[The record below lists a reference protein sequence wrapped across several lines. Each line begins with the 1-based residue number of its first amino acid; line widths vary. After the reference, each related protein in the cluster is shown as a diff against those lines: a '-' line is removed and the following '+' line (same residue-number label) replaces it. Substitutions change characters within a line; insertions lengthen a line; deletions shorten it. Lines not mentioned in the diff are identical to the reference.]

1 MGFGEAFS
9 WLKSSN
15 FPGMQ
20 WIFFGLFV
28 VVTALLVVV
37 WGQLRRLNAKVDEGA
52 EARMQEAVSAV
63 VRDLLRSEFRASRDE
78 LADGMRLNRKELAE
92 GLAGFRKEMT
102 DGQQALVASTEAKLE
117 KVRLT
122 VDEKLHRTLEER
134 LGESFKLVSE
144 RLEAVQRG
152 LGEMKTLANG
162 VGDLKR
168 VLANVKTRG
177 VLGEIALGNLL
188 EQVMA
193 PDQYERN
200 VKTRPGSNNHV
211 EFALRL
217 PGPEDNPDRP
227 VYLPI
232 DAKFPQED
240 YVRLQAAFELADVG
254 EVERCTRAL
263 VASVKKFA
271 REIHERYVEPP
282 HTTDFAILF
291 LPVEGLYAEL
301 VRQPDLVAQLQREF
315 KIVLTGPTT
324 LAAMLNSLQMGF
336 QTLAIQRRS
345 SEVWQVLGAVK
356 KEFGKFGDVLEKAQK
371 KITEANQELDAL
383 VGTRTRM
390 MLSKLRKVET
400 LPETGATE
408 LLEDGD

>member
-15 FPGMQ
+15 FPGME
-20 WIFFGLFV
+20 WIFLGLFV

-240 YVRLQAAFELADVG
+240 YVRLQAAFELADAG

-282 HTTDFAILF
+282 YTTDFAILF

-400 LPETGATE
+400 LPEAGATE

>member
-1 MGFGEAFS
+1 ME
-9 WLKSSN
+9 
-15 FPGMQ
+15 
-20 WIFFGLFV
+20 WIFLGLFV
-28 VVTALLVVV
+28 VVTVLLVVV

-240 YVRLQAAFELADVG
+240 YVRLQAAFELADAG

-400 LPETGATE
+400 LPEAGAAE

>member
-1 MGFGEAFS
+1 ME
-9 WLKSSN
+9 
-15 FPGMQ
+15 
-20 WIFFGLFV
+20 WIFLGLFV
-28 VVTALLVVV
+28 VVTVLLVVV

-240 YVRLQAAFELADVG
+240 YVRLQAAFELADAG

-400 LPETGATE
+400 LPEAGATE

>member
-1 MGFGEAFS
+1 ME
-9 WLKSSN
+9 
-15 FPGMQ
+15 
-20 WIFFGLFV
+20 WIFLGLVV
-28 VVTALLVVV
+28 VVTVLLVVV

-240 YVRLQAAFELADVG
+240 YVRLQAAFELADAG

-400 LPETGATE
+400 LPEAGATE

>member
-1 MGFGEAFS
+1 ME
-9 WLKSSN
+9 
-15 FPGMQ
+15 
-20 WIFFGLFV
+20 WIFLGLFV
-28 VVTALLVVV
+28 VVTVLLVVV

-152 LGEMKTLANG
+152 LGEMKSLANG

-240 YVRLQAAFELADVG
+240 YVRLQAAFELADAG

-400 LPETGATE
+400 LPEAGATE

>member
-1 MGFGEAFS
+1 MNAMITTLSFLGVVA
-9 WLKSSN
+9 WLAVI
-15 FPGMQ
+15 
-20 WIFFGLFV
+20 W
-28 VVTALLVVV
+28 
-37 WGQLRRLNAKVDEGA
+37 QLRKLNQKVAAGSEERVQA
-52 EARMQEAVSAV
+52 AVETV
-63 VRDLLRSEFRASRDE
+63 VRDLLRSEFRASREE
-78 LADGMRLNRKELAE
+78 LAEGMRMNRKELAE
-92 GLAGFRKEMT
+92 GLSGFRKEMT
-102 DGQQALVASTEAKLE
+102 EGQQALVNSTEAKLE
-117 KVRLT
+117 KVRMT

-152 LGEMKTLANG
+152 LGEMTTLANG
-162 VGDLKR
+162 VGDLKK
-168 VLANVKTRG
+168 VLTNVKARG

-188 EQVMA
+188 EQVLA
-193 PDQYERN
+193 PDQFERN
-200 VKTRPGSNNHV
+200 VKTRPNSNNIV

-217 PGPEDNPDRP
+217 PGPEDDPGRP

-240 YVRLQAAFELADVG
+240 YVRLQAAYELADPA
-254 EVERCTRAL
+254 EVERCTRSL
-263 VASVKKFA
+263 VSGVKKFA
-271 REIHERYVEPP
+271 RDIHEKYVEPP

-291 LPVEGLYAEL
+291 LPVEGLFAEII
-301 VRQPDLVAQLQREF
+301 RQPDLVAQLQREY

-356 KEFGKFGDVLEKAQK
+356 KEFAKFGGVLEKAQK
-371 KITEANQELDAL
+371 KITEANRELDTL

-390 MLSKLRKVET
+390 MLSKLRTVES
-400 LPETGATE
+400 LDGAKDDLLDEPESDFT
-408 LLEDGD
+408 D

>member
-1 MGFGEAFS
+1 MGFDAAFS

-15 FPGMQ
+15 FPGME
-20 WIFFGLFV
+20 WIFLGLFV
-28 VVTALLVVV
+28 VVTVLLVVV

-240 YVRLQAAFELADVG
+240 YVRLQAAFELADAG

-400 LPETGATE
+400 LPEAGATE

>member
-1 MGFGEAFS
+1 MGFGAAFS

-15 FPGMQ
+15 FPGME
-20 WIFFGLFV
+20 WIFLGLFV
-28 VVTALLVVV
+28 VVTVLLVVV

-240 YVRLQAAFELADVG
+240 YVRLQAAFELADAG

-400 LPETGATE
+400 LPEAGATE